1 MKNSKWVDLFKH
13 LCLISLCDHSDLVL
27 METHACTVHVCVCV
41 CVLKLSGCIFFS
53 AVFWFKEDNLLLQ
66 SMFAYS
72 SLQ

>member
-41 CVLKLSGCIFFS
+41 S
-53 AVFWFKEDNLLLQ
+53 
-66 SMFAYS
+66 
-72 SLQ
+72 